1 MLVDSAASGNPSPGA
16 GEPSPAA
23 PGPAGSP
30 LDESQFALVQEAA
43 RAYKPIKRTAYI
55 ALGSAIT
62 TLVIG
67 TSAVAFTLFWPS
79 FSSAM
84 ITVGICAVGAAEFA
98 GHRKMRQADLSA
110 ARWLGKNQLAF
121 IGLIVLYCAIQMLT
135 FSAEE
140 IRAAALSPEFRAQ
153 LGAMPDMEREIDR
166 NIEQWAPL
174 VTYGFYSLVIVLSVL
189 FQGGLALYYF
199 TRQKFLDAF
208 QRGTPPWVRRLLVE
222 CTPQPAR

>member
-16 GEPSPAA
+16 GGPSPAA

-55 ALGSAIT
+55 ALGSAMT

-79 FSSAM
+79 FSGVM
-84 ITVGICAVGAAEFA
+84 ITVGVCAVGAVEFA
-98 GHRKMRQADLSA
+98 GYRKMRQADLSA

-140 IRAAALSPEFRAQ
+140 IRAAAMSPEFRAQ

-208 QRGTPPWVRRLLVE
+208 QRGTPPWVRRLLIE
-222 CTPQPAR
+222 CGPDAAR